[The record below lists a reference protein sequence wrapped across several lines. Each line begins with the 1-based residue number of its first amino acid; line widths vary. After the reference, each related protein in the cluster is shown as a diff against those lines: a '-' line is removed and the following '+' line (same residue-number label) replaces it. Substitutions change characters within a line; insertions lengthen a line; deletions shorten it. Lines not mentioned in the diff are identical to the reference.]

1 MSIGQ
6 IIKGKSYIT
15 EYSDTVYVYEKDNK
29 LHTALSF
36 LSFENFKLTIY
47 KSMYD
52 EVSHLSLRL
61 NFNSDIDLLR
71 FNTCIMF
78 DECNESYIEYGII
91 GVMIKNG
98 FSSTTKT
105 KHDTFKNSITL
116 IFDKFKM
123 NTLKDIS
130 QFEITNID
138 TRETHNIK
146 LNQSDRERLNSIV
159 QFFNIMKV

>member
-1 MSIGQ
+1 
-6 IIKGKSYIT
+6 
-15 EYSDTVYVYEKDNK
+15 
-29 LHTALSF
+29 
-36 LSFENFKLTIY
+36 
-47 KSMYD
+47 
-52 EVSHLSLRL
+52 
-61 NFNSDIDLLR
+61 
-71 FNTCIMF
+71 MF